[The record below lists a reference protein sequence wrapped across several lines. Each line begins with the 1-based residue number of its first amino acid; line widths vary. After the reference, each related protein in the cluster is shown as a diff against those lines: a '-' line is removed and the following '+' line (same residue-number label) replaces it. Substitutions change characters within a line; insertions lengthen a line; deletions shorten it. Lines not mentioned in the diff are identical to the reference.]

1 MKAYLTCKLPFPVKL
16 IPSACFRC
24 HREGECSC
32 VLRKEGW
39 GRSWNW
45 PFPHCTDSSSLEVA
59 LRGTQMG
66 VVVCK
71 SVRQTS
77 YWGRHSSHTC
87 REEAHSSVPERAR
100 ESGFE
105 WQSAHAKRER
115 PHGKGISPP
124 ESKSTNLELRMRW
137 EQSGKTSVTTHE
149 ASGWVP
155 RCVHRGN
162 SGSTDCTHPNKAQQ
176 SWKIKLVPSYL
187 KATLKKVQQHL

>member
-32 VLRKEGW
+32 VLRKKGW
-39 GRSWNW
+39 GTSWNW

-66 VVVCK
+66 VVVCE

-77 YWGRHSSHTC
+77 YWGRHSSYTC
-87 REEAHSSVPERAR
+87 GEEAHSVPERAR

-124 ESKSTNLELRMRW
+124 ESKSTNPELRM
-137 EQSGKTSVTTHE
+137 TSVTAHE
-149 ASGWVP
+149 ASGWMP
-155 RCVHRGN
+155 RCVYRGN
-162 SGSTDCTHPNKAQQ
+162 GGSTDCSHSNKAQSNLEKSNWSQ
-176 SWKIKLVPSYL
+176 V
-187 KATLKKVQQHL
+187 T